1 MRKGREDRV
10 NTRGTQPGRMKESCL
25 LSRGT
30 EERERERAE
39 GREGRRSGGRGK
51 GTEERKRERGGG
63 KRRKKEGRR
72 EEKEGGGEGGA
83 KEKRGEGKKMGRG
96 SEGRKKKRPFLEG
109 KGRWFV
115 KLKYD
120 FLS

>member
-1 MRKGREDRV
+1 
-10 NTRGTQPGRMKESCL
+10 MKE
-25 LSRGT
+25 G
-30 EERERERAE
+30 
-39 GREGRRSGGRGK
+39 
-51 GTEERKRERGGG
+51 ERGPREYARHPTGKDEGKLPSFEGNGGEG
-63 KRRKKEGRR
+63 KREGRR
-72 EEKEGGGEGGA
+72 EEREGGGAGGA

-96 SEGRKKKRPFLEG
+96 SEGRKKKRPILEG